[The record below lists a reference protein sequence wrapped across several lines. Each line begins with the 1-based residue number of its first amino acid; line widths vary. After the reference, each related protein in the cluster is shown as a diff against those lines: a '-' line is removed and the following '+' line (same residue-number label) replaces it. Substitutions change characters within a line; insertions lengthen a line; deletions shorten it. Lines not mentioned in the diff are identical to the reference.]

1 MYDKSI
7 KKFETK
13 EKYIKNA
20 LQAFLVGGMVCLFGE
35 VLLRLY
41 GTFLDYDAAKALMY
55 TTVIFL
61 ASLLTGLGYYDKMG
75 QYAKCGLIIPITGF
89 SNSIT
94 SCAMEYRS
102 EGVVLG
108 ILSNMLKLAGAV
120 IVTAVLSGFLV
131 GLIKV
136 VF

>member
-7 KKFETK
+7 KKFEVK
-13 EKYIKNA
+13 ENYIKNA
-20 LQAFLVGGMVCLFGE
+20 FQAFLVGGMVCLFGE

-41 GTFLDYDAAKALMY
+41 STFLDSDSAKALMY
-55 TTVIFL
+55 TTIIFL
-61 ASLLTGLGYYDKMG
+61 AGLSTGLGYYDKIG

-102 EGVVLG
+102 EGIILG

-120 IVTAVLSGFLV
+120 IVAAVLSGFFV
-131 GLIKV
+131 RLIKV
-136 VF
+136 VI